1 MLSGLDKKQDDEKKK
16 SIPEDVLKDAY
27 NTLKECISQMDYDS
41 VEMILNEVEEYD
53 LDDRDDE
60 IVKELE
66 KDLKK
71 VDWEK
76 MEEVIG
82 DV

>member
-1 MLSGLDKKQDDEKKK
+1 
-16 SIPEDVLKDAY
+16 
-27 NTLKECISQMDYDS
+27 
-41 VEMILNEVEEYD
+41 MILNEVEEYELPD
-53 LDDRDDE
+53 KDDE